1 MAENQKASE
10 DKVHLKNFKDSSER
24 SKDIVTRLYKNE
36 ICHSVQ
42 QTRKAEWDKE
52 QKENCTYKPKLEE
65 KRPNIQRENSK

>member
-1 MAENQKASE
+1 MIDDNYQWNKIKQSKKWKEMAENQKASE

-42 QTRKAEWDKE
+42 QTRKAE
-52 QKENCTYKPKLEE
+52 
-65 KRPNIQRENSK
+65 